1 MRKTLNLKDPML
13 KYKKNDILKMC
24 KTSLVENLLK
34 CDQFKV
40 IINLLTQTLSL
51 WSDFLKVPSNTLIN

>member
-1 MRKTLNLKDPML
+1 MRKTLNLKDSML

-24 KTSLVENLLK
+24 KNSLVENLLK

-51 WSDFLKVPSNTLIN
+51 WSDFLKVPSNPLIN